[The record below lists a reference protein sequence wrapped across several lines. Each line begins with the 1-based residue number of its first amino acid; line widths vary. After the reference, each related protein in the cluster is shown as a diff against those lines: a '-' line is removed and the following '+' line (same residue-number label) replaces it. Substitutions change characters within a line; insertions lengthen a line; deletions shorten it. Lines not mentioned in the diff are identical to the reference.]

1 MHNTTLRALDLSNN
15 AISEAGARLLADAL
29 KLPRVSL
36 KKLDLSLNPLNN
48 DGITHVVRNLNPSLN
63 PTGPNLN
70 PNLNPTGPDLN
81 PNLNPNLNPTG
92 PNLNPNRNSWL
103 RAGRG
108 GL

>member
-70 PNLNPTGPDLN
+70 PNLNPTGPNRNPNLIPIG
-81 PNLNPNLNPTG
+81 PNLNPNLNPTR
-92 PNLNPNRNSWL
+92 PNPTQT
-103 RAGRG
+103 
-108 GL
+108 